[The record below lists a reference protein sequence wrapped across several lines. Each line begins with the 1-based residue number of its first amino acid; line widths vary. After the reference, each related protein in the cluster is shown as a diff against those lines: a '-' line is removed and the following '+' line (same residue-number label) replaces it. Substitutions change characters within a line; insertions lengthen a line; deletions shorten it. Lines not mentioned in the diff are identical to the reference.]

1 MPECTPDEF
10 LAILCARQV
19 GAGDRVGVGVSSPI
33 ATAGAMLA
41 SLLHAPQARYSV
53 PGMGESYFRGSHE
66 VSGFAQCGKMDLFFL
81 SAVQIDAEA
90 NINLQYIG
98 DADHPKKRFLGA
110 FAAPVYYYVMGRT
123 VLVRNQ
129 HTPRVFVPR
138 VDFVTAAGP
147 DTPGH
152 RRIGWPS
159 RVITP
164 LAVLDF
170 NRQTGLLELGSHH
183 PGVSV
188 ADVREA
194 TGFELPVAAS
204 VHETPA
210 PSADEIELM
219 TGPVRSRMQQL
230 FHAWG

>member
-1 MPECTPDEF
+1 MPDCTPDEF
-10 LAILCARQV
+10 LAILCAREV
-19 GAGDRVGVGVSSPI
+19 GSRDRVGVGVSSPI

-41 SLLHAPQARYSV
+41 GQLHAPFARYSV

-66 VSGFAQCGKMDLFFL
+66 VSGFAQSGKMDLFFL
-81 SAVQIDAEA
+81 SAVQIDAQA

-159 RVITP
+159 RVITS
-164 LAVLDF
+164 LAVLGF
-170 NRQTGLLELGSHH
+170 NRQTGLLELESHH
-183 PGVSV
+183 PGVSIP
-188 ADVREA
+188 DVLDA
-194 TGFELPVAAS
+194 TGFDLPIAAS

-210 PSADEIELM
+210 PTTEEVELM
-219 TGPVRSRMQQL
+219 TGPVRERMKQI